1 MNYFVTG
8 EQLTGIADAI
18 RAKAGS
24 SDQLEF
30 PDDFVETIGEI
41 PVWTEK
47 TKTSLLPSGST
58 VVSIPAKNAVS
69 IGSIETANSVKAI
82 KSVERTGVSLPL
94 IFMYNLTTNT
104 SPQRV
109 NCYIYN
115 SGNSATSVTPSS
127 INVKVTYY
135 T

>member
-1 MNYFVTG
+1 MNYSVTG

-18 RAKAGS
+18 RVKVGS

-47 TKTSLLPSGST
+47 TKTGLLPSGST
-58 VVSIPAKNAVS
+58 SVSIPAKNAVS
-69 IGSIETANSVKAI
+69 IGYIETANSVKAI
-82 KSVERTGVSLPL
+82 KSVERTGVSSPL
-94 IFMYNLTTNT
+94 VFLYNLTTST

-115 SGNSATSVTPSS
+115 SGNSTLSVVPSS
-127 INVKVTYY
+127 MNVTVTYY